1 MKRNIHL
8 PTVLGFFVVLVC
20 LTSCGEEPPGSRAL
34 TGMNQAKV
42 YFDVN
47 VGHPAK
53 LLSRLDIINRT
64 RDSLLEMGVTPEF
77 IIGFRSTA
85 SNFVT
90 KGDDYVFEE
99 ELEDKRKVHEWL
111 RRFAELGITMEQCRI
126 AAGFQ
131 GIDSSDFRPEIELVP
146 NGYISM
152 IGYQL
157 KGYAQIPMD

>member
-1 MKRNIHL
+1 MKKHL
-8 PTVLGFFVVLVC
+8 HLLFFLGFLPVLVC
-20 LTSCGEEPPGSRAL
+20 LTACGEEPPGGPAL
-34 TGMNQAKV
+34 THLRQAKV

-53 LLSRLDIINRT
+53 LLTRLDIINQT
-64 RDSLLEMGVTPEF
+64 REGLLEMGVTPEF
-77 IIGFRSTA
+77 VIGFRSKA

-99 ELEDKRKVHEWL
+99 ELEDKREVHGWL
-111 RRFAELGITMEQCRI
+111 ERFARMGVTMEQCRI

-131 GIDSSDFRPEIELVP
+131 GIDPEDFRPEIKLVS